1 MSCCHHPPIAIIE
14 FNLVLQI
21 VRVPKNHAHEHWMAE
36 LKPAVAEPSIDEWW
50 FNEDKWTVMMS
61 MMNAGGQQIDLEM
74 EDPDKDT

>member
-1 MSCCHHPPIAIIE
+1 
-14 FNLVLQI
+14 
-21 VRVPKNHAHEHWMAE
+21 MAE

-50 FNEDKWTVMMS
+50 FNENKWTVMMS